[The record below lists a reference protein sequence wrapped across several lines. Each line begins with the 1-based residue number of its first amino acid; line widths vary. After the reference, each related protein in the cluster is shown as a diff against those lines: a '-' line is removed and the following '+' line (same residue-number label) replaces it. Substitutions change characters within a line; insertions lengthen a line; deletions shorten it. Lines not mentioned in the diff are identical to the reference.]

1 MFKMIGGDGRE
12 YGPVSA
18 EQLREWIADS
28 RANGQTLVQP
38 EGSTEWRPLSSFPEF
53 AESLRPGVVASAL
66 AEDAGSTAELP
77 TELSA
82 EAAPG
87 PGQLDIGASLG
98 HGWALLGRHPGLLLG
113 ATALVWLLTTLA
125 AFVPLI
131 GFPIA
136 YAITGPLFGGLMVVY
151 LRTGR
156 GKETQIGDVFG
167 CFGPR
172 FVPLMLVW
180 IVTDLVSK
188 LGMACCLIVPGLLL
202 KVFWAFALM
211 LAADRKLDF
220 GAALGTSWRA
230 VSRQFLRV
238 AGLLL
243 VSWLPLI
250 VFTIYS
256 VFEVNQYIVQAIGPM
271 TPAKL
276 DNPFATLMEMMRV
289 FTKPEHLQFFAKL
302 ELGQQLVLLLNLPF
316 ALAALT
322 HAYET
327 IFRPQAAQAR

>member
-12 YGPVSA
+12 YGPVSTD
-18 EQLREWIADS
+18 QLRDWIADN
-28 RANGQTLVQP
+28 RANGQTLVQA
-38 EGSTEWRPLSSFPEF
+38 EGSTEWQPLSSIPEF
-53 AESLRPGVVASAL
+53 AESLRLGTVPPAL
-66 AEDAGSTAELP
+66 AEDAGSSAAPP
-77 TELSA
+77 TELASDTT
-82 EAAPG
+82 PG
-87 PGQLDIGASLG
+87 EGRLDVGSSLG
-98 HGWALLGRHPGLLLG
+98 HGWALLGRRAGLLLG
-113 ATALVWLLTTLA
+113 ATALVWMLTTLS
-125 AFVPLI
+125 AFLPLI
-131 GFPIA
+131 GFPISI
-136 YAITGPLFGGLMVVY
+136 AITGPLFGGLMLVY
-151 LRTGR
+151 LRAGR
-156 GKETQIGDVFG
+156 GEETQIGDVFG

-220 GAALGTSWRA
+220 GAALGTSWRT

-243 VSWLPLI
+243 ISWLPLI
-250 VFTIYS
+250 IFTIYS
-256 VFEVNQYIVQAIGPM
+256 VFEVNQYIIQAMGPM

-276 DNPFATLMEMMRV
+276 DNPLATLMEMMRV

-327 IFRPQAAQAR
+327 IFRPHAAQAH

>member
-18 EQLREWIADS
+18 DQLREWIADN

-38 EGSTEWRPLSSFPEF
+38 EGSVGWQPLASFPEF
-53 AESLRPGVVASAL
+53 AESLHLGNVPPAL
-66 AEDAGSTAELP
+66 AEDADATAGPLP
-77 TELSA
+77 ETSA
-82 EAAPG
+82 GAASG
-87 PGQLDIGASLG
+87 EGRLDVGASLG

-136 YAITGPLFGGLMVVY
+136 YAITGPLFGGLLLVY

-156 GKETQIGDVFG
+156 GEEAQIGEVFG

-188 LGMACCLIVPGLLL
+188 LGMACCLIVPGLVL
-202 KVFWAFALM
+202 KVFWAFALV

-220 GAALGTSWRA
+220 GPALGASWRA
-230 VSRQFLRV
+230 ASRQFLRV

-276 DNPFATLMEMMRV
+276 DNPLATLMEMMRV

-327 IFRPQAAQAR
+327 VFRPQAAQAR

>member
-53 AESLRPGVVASAL
+53 AGSLHLGNVPPAL
-66 AEDAGSTAELP
+66 AEDIGANAGPP
-77 TELSA
+77 TEFSA
-82 EAAPG
+82 EAASG
-87 PGQLDIGASLG
+87 EGRLDVGASLG

-131 GFPIA
+131 GFLISC
-136 YAITGPLFGGLMVVY
+136 AITGPLFGGLMLVY
-151 LRTGR
+151 LRAGR
-156 GKETQIGDVFG
+156 GEETQIGDVFG

-188 LGMACCLIVPGLLL
+188 LGMACCLVVPGLLL
-202 KVFWAFALM
+202 KVFWAFALV

-220 GAALGTSWRA
+220 GPALGTSWRA
-230 VSRQFLRV
+230 ASRQFVRV

-243 VSWLPLI
+243 ISWLPLI

-256 VFEVNQYIVQAIGPM
+256 VFEVNQYIIQAIGPM

-289 FTKPEHLQFFAKL
+289 FTKPEHLQFFMKL

-327 IFRPQAAQAR
+327 VFRPHAAQAR